1 MFAVRRT
8 WFRLLAV
15 GPLVLLL
22 SLLPSLT
29 YLDHWG
35 EYIQYS
41 VSGPGLLGNEADPLE
56 HTAHHTHCHAGPSTC
71 ADQPVPIG
79 SANGLA
85 SVVELPQPEL
95 PQVAVEDPTR
105 HLEEVSVS
113 PLTEPPQLLVSV

>member
-15 GPLVLLL
+15 GPLALLL
-22 SLLPSLT
+22 SVLPSLI
-29 YLDHWG
+29 YLGHWG
-35 EYIQYS
+35 EYPEYS
-41 VSGPGLLGNEADPLE
+41 VSGPGLLEDEAGPLE
-56 HTAHHTHCHAGPSTC
+56 HTVHHTHCHAGPSTC

-79 SANGLA
+79 SANVLA

-95 PQVAVEDPTR
+95 PAVAVEDPTR
-105 HLEEVSVS
+105 DLEEVSVS

>member
-15 GPLVLLL
+15 GPLALLL
-22 SLLPSLT
+22 SLLPSLI
-29 YLDHWG
+29 YLDHWD
-35 EYIQYS
+35 EYIQYA
-41 VSGPGLLGNEADPLE
+41 VRGPRLLEDEADPLE

-79 SANGLA
+79 SANVLA

-95 PQVAVEDPTR
+95 PQVAVDEQIAL
-105 HLEEVSVS
+105 LEEVFMS
-113 PLTEPPQLLVSV
+113 PLTRPPQLFAPV